1 MKFFLL
7 LSLIAVSESLL
18 LNSWD
23 LWHTNRLRQPFAMC
37 KADFPT
43 NLLVGFNFNAP

>member
-7 LSLIAVSESLL
+7 LSLIAFSESLL

-37 KADFPT
+37 KEDVSI
-43 NLLVGFNFNAP
+43 NLLIGFNFNAP